1 MCETVLI
8 SNRVRRLSR
17 RSYNHRLVIASSER
31 YHVAQL
37 ARLNRELDS
46 LYELIYDDRRN
57 ITEEDYRVFGGQFEI
72 LVQTVKLLY
81 DSCRKMPK
89 SSGFQEET
97 KRLGMNY
104 SALHELQKDIVNFCI
119 KLPKNQ
125 ELKDLLKRLSDV
137 DKTLQKTA
145 SQEWSFTAVG
155 YF

>member
-17 RSYNHRLVIASSER
+17 RSYNHRLVIASPER
-31 YHVAQL
+31 YHVTQL
-37 ARLNRELDS
+37 ARLNKELDS
-46 LYELIYDDRRN
+46 LYELIYDDWRN

-72 LVQTVKLLY
+72 LVQTVKQLY
-81 DSCRKMPK
+81 DSCRKLPK
-89 SSGFQEET
+89 SSGLQEET

-125 ELKDLLKRLSDV
+125 EMKDLLFSSDLLGIQGNRRGCV
-137 DKTLQKTA
+137 A
-145 SQEWSFTAVG
+145 
-155 YF
+155 